1 MTINDSNDRVQMTC
15 GSFITCTQVI
25 VKKGGCELLSLDN
38 RLANRLSNEQAPA
51 GIGLLVSSFNLFGE
65 VPCPDPQ
72 AAVLSESR
80 GTRLIPR
87 AKAAGEP
94 EMLRV
99 GDLTRL
105 RI

>member
-72 AAVLSESR
+72 AAVLLVKAEARGSFHAQKQLESQKCCVLA
-80 GTRLIPR
+80 T
-87 AKAAGEP
+87 
-94 EMLRV
+94 
-99 GDLTRL
+99 
-105 RI
+105 